1 MHDQKYKYPATR
13 SKGVS
18 CAHRGANL
26 PKTRS
31 RDRQDDITLSVIIKN
46 AAIGLIGFVVCGL
59 TLVTAACA
67 AAYAGSDPSALIVPL
82 GLAVLLLSSFAGGFI
97 TVKLTRSAP
106 MLCGMIFGAMAA
118 VIMLA
123 LALCFPAASS
133 SHYTFMQGLLMHGF
147 ALLFSILGALTGN
160 YKRKP
165 DPRKRRFGN

>member
-1 MHDQKYKYPATR
+1 MHEQKYKYPATR

-18 CAHRGANL
+18 CAHRSAGL
-26 PKTRS
+26 TKTRS
-31 RDRQDDITLSVIIKN
+31 RDGQDEATLSAIIKN
-46 AAIGLIGFVVCGL
+46 SAIGLIGFVVCGL

-67 AAYAGSDPSALIVPL
+67 GAYASNDPSALIIPL
-82 GLAVLLLSSFAGGFI
+82 GLAALLLSSFAGGFI

-106 MLCGMIFGAMAA
+106 ALCGMIFGAMSA

-123 LALCFPAASS
+123 LSLLFSGAQS
-133 SHYTFMQGLLMHGF
+133 SHFTFMQGLLMHGF

-165 DPRKRRFGN
+165 NPRKISFGN